1 MPGGSGGRRRESEAI
16 FFFYSRCVD
25 WCGCNTNSCLASQNK
40 KKKTIER
47 EGPCLRIL
55 EKRADVFSF
64 VELSRQTRKP
74 NGKQWTDKAR
84 TSFFFFYD
92 HHVSAFSVWMCVC
105 ANCSFF
111 FFYTV
116 HHLLVLLLFGSLQ
129 LSFSLLTVVCN
140 IRKYQKGREE
150 KKKSKAFQRTVYIS
164 LVPFSS
170 FSPLLKAPLFS
181 CSFFALAC
189 VLAIFLWAFSS
200 CAHCTQFLFSDQYVF
215 SIHICGPS

>member
-111 FFYTV
+111 FFIQCITY
-116 HHLLVLLLFGSLQ
+116 LFCSFSDRCSSRSPFLLLSVIFAS
-129 LSFSLLTVVCN
+129 T
-140 IRKYQKGREE
+140 KKEE
-150 KKKSKAFQRTVYIS
+150 KKKKKSKAFQRTVYIS